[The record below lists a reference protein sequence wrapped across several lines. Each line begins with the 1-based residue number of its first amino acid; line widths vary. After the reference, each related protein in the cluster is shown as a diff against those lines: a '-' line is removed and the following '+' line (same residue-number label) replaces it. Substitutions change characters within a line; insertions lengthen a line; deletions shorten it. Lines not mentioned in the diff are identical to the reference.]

1 MDATR
6 VSVMRC
12 KLELTCQHPRPRAHD
27 KTFNHTM
34 CNIYNQVCLQG
45 VAVNFMRASAKVSE
59 CCECFTETGSI
70 VSAARGLGL
79 SARIG
84 ELHTWC
90 WAGCSPDEL
99 GCPLPYLM
107 WLHKHVQNH
116 VLVRP
121 TIQAKYQECV
131 KPMYL
136 SGPSYLLVPVPSSDF
151 FLDT

>member
-45 VAVNFMRASAKVSE
+45 VAVNFIRASAKVSE

-99 GCPLPYLM
+99 GCPLPYLT

-116 VLVRP
+116 VLVFHGNETSTNNTSKVSRMRETHVLVWSIISIGAR
-121 TIQAKYQECV
+121 TIQ
-131 KPMYL
+131 
-136 SGPSYLLVPVPSSDF
+136 
-151 FLDT
+151 